1 MDLLWKK
8 SPDNQIPPGQLI
20 KQELKERHLSQ
31 KFFAEAIGVRASHL
45 TEMIK
50 GTRKVPANI
59 IPKISE
65 FLGVPDSLL
74 VEFQTTVETRKKCE
88 ALKSDEEIDADNFL
102 RELDEIVSVKSLCK
116 TLGIRVGIPVV
127 YFILKVE
134 YKNQETMIII
144 NKEDY
149 PDIFTENEEMP
160 SEDIPLFNQELSSDI
175 SGKEKT
181 FLSKCRK
188 RNKGSLL

>member
-1 MDLLWKK
+1 MQD
-8 SPDNQIPPGQLI
+8 I
-20 KQELKERHLSQ
+20 
-31 KFFAEAIGVRASHL
+31 
-45 TEMIK
+45 
-50 GTRKVPANI
+50 
-59 IPKISE
+59 
-65 FLGVPDSLL
+65 
-74 VEFQTTVETRKKCE
+74 
-88 ALKSDEEIDADNFL
+88 
-102 RELDEIVSVKSLCK
+102 
-116 TLGIRVGIPVV
+116 GIRVGIPVV

-160 SEDIPLFNQELSSDI
+160 SEDIRLFNQELSSDI

-188 RNKGSLL
+188 RNKGSLLQKLISY